1 MIHPEQPLPRWLELA
16 RELQAIGQTGL
27 AFSTS
32 GYDIGRYR
40 RVAEIAAA
48 LFAEGAGLDSRVLA
62 EQFLSQPGY
71 ATPKVDVRGAIVRDN
86 QVLLVR
92 ERSDGRWCLPGGWA
106 DVGETP
112 SEMVIREVWEE
123 CRLTIAPTHL
133 IGIFDGNR
141 SQEPLA
147 AYHAYK
153 LIFLCEIV
161 SGEPAPG
168 DEEIVAVGWFRFDA
182 LPELSANRTDTRH
195 LAAVRSFASGPDER
209 TMFD

>member
-1 MIHPEQPLPRWLELA
+1 MTHPQQPLPRWLKLA

-27 AFSTS
+27 AFSQS
-32 GYDIGRYR
+32 DYDIGRYR
-40 RVAEIAAA
+40 RITEIASE
-48 LFAEGAGLDSRVLA
+48 LFAEGAGFDSRLLA

-71 ATPKVDVRGAIVRDN
+71 ATPKVDVRGAIVRGN
-86 QVLLVR
+86 EVLLVQ

-112 SEMVIREVWEE
+112 AEMVVREVLEE
-123 CRLTIAPTHL
+123 CGLSIAPVSL

-153 LIFLCEIV
+153 LVFLCEIV
-161 SGEPAPG
+161 SGEPAAG
-168 DEEIVAVGWFRFDA
+168 DEIAAVGWFHFDS
-182 LPELSANRTDTRH
+182 LPVLSANRTDARH
-195 LAAVRSFASGPDER
+195 LAAVQAFTAGTSER
-209 TMFD
+209 AVFD